1 MIVDCHAHVIQ
12 NWIGACGH
20 PARDLHMKYLQ
31 RVIAGT
37 VARTYRARDGAPAD
51 TKALIRADDSG
62 WSGLRDVDFRVGRF
76 GQLEFTVDGEDY
88 YTQYM
93 PVGMQNLEAPPELM
107 LAQMTYTGV
116 DHAVLQAGGAYGAM
130 TEYNT
135 FAQLQ
140 YPQKF
145 TALMHLDEAM
155 AGTPEALAQIDR
167 AAALGAKGLYYNF
180 EGFARHNFPW
190 EMDDTRLDACW
201 DRLQAHGM
209 VLCAEITGAPR
220 YDKGNYL
227 HNIAAL
233 GRVLARFAGLSC
245 HLAMG
250 IPVQFF
256 AAGDR
261 WDLPDA
267 YEALLRRDGFFTELM
282 FPITW
287 GGRWDYP
294 YREAHPL
301 IRDAHRRFGGEKL
314 MWGSD
319 MPNVERF
326 CTYGQSLEYL
336 RRYCDFLPAS
346 DMDRILGDNSAR
358 LYRISAAREITS
370 VLRSAAACHPIR
382 DAPPHP

>member
-1 MIVDCHAHVIQ
+1 
-12 NWIGACGH
+12 
-20 PARDLHMKYLQ
+20 
-31 RVIAGT
+31 
-37 VARTYRARDGAPAD
+37 
-51 TKALIRADDSG
+51 
-62 WSGLRDVDFRVGRF
+62 
-76 GQLEFTVDGEDY
+76 
-88 YTQYM
+88 
-93 PVGMQNLEAPPELM
+93 
-107 LAQMTYTGV
+107 
-116 DHAVLQAGGAYGAM
+116 
-130 TEYNT
+130 
-135 FAQLQ
+135 
-140 YPQKF
+140 
-145 TALMHLDEAM
+145 
-155 AGTPEALAQIDR
+155 
-167 AAALGAKGLYYNF
+167 
-180 EGFARHNFPW
+180 
-190 EMDDTRLDACW
+190 MDDTRLDACW

-220 YDKGNYL
+220 YDKHDYL
-227 HNIAAL
+227 HNMAAL

-282 FPITW
+282 FPTTW

-301 IRDAHRRFGGEKL
+301 IRDAHRRFGAEKL

-346 DMDRILGDNSAR
+346 DMDRILGDNAAR
-358 LYRISAAREITS
+358 LYRISAA
-370 VLRSAAACHPIR
+370 
-382 DAPPHP
+382 

>member
-20 PARDLHMKYLQ
+20 PTRDVHMKYLQ

-51 TKALIRADDSG
+51 TKALIRAEDSG

-76 GQLEFTVDGEDY
+76 GQLEFTVDSEDY

-130 TEYNT
+130 TEYNA

-140 YPQKF
+140 YPKKF

-167 AAALGAKGLYYNF
+167 AAALGVKGLYYNF

-190 EMDDTRLDACW
+190 EVDDTRLDACW

-220 YDKGNYL
+220 YDKRNYL

-301 IRDAHRRFGGEKL
+301 IRDAHRRFGAEKL

-346 DMDRILGDNSAR
+346 DMDRILGDNAAR
-358 LYRISAAREITS
+358 LYRISAA
-370 VLRSAAACHPIR
+370 
-382 DAPPHP
+382 

>member
-20 PARDLHMKYLQ
+20 PTPDIHRKYLQ

-37 VARTYRARDGAPAD
+37 VARSFRARDGAPAD
-51 TKALIRADDSG
+51 TKALMHAGNAG

-88 YTQYM
+88 YSQYM

-107 LAQMTYTGV
+107 LAQMTYAGV
-116 DHAVLQAGGAYGAM
+116 DHSVLQAGGAYGAM
-130 TEYNT
+130 TEFNA

-140 YPQKF
+140 YPAKF

-155 AGTPEALAQIDR
+155 AGTPEAVAQIDR
-167 AAALGAKGLYYNF
+167 AAVLGVKGLYYNF
-180 EGFARHNFPW
+180 EGFARHDFPW
-190 EMDDTRLDACW
+190 NLDDERLDPCW

-209 VLCAEITGAPR
+209 VLCAEITGAPH
-220 YDKGNYL
+220 YDAPTYL
-227 HNIAAL
+227 HNMAAL
-233 GRVLARFAGLSC
+233 GRVLERFRLPC
-245 HLAMG
+245 HIAMG

-261 WDLPDA
+261 WELPDA
-267 YEALLRRDGFFTELM
+267 YEALLRRDQVWFEIM

-287 GGRWDYP
+287 GGRWEYP

-301 IRDAHRRFGGEKL
+301 IRDAYNRFGAGKL

-326 CTYGQSLEYL
+326 CTYSQSLEYV
-336 RRYCDFLPAS
+336 RRYCDFLPPS
-346 DMDRILGDNSAR
+346 DMDRILGDNAAE
-358 LYRISAAREITS
+358 LYRIGTTDAR
-370 VLRSAAACHPIR
+370 R
-382 DAPPHP
+382 

>member
-20 PARDLHMKYLQ
+20 PTRDLHMKYLQ

-51 TKALIRADDSG
+51 TKALIRAEDQG

-130 TEYNT
+130 TEYNA

-167 AAALGAKGLYYNF
+167 AAALGVKGLYYNF

-190 EMDDTRLDACW
+190 DMDDTRLDAVLGSAAGAW
-201 DRLQAHGM
+201 HGA
-209 VLCAEITGAPR
+209 VRRDHRC
-220 YDKGNYL
+220 
-227 HNIAAL
+227 AAL
-233 GRVLARFAGLSC
+233 RQAQLPAQHGRPGPGTGSVRGPLLPS
-245 HLAMG
+245 
-250 IPVQFF
+250 
-256 AAGDR
+256 GDGHSG
-261 WDLPDA
+261 A
-267 YEALLRRDGFFTELM
+267 VLRRRRSLGLA
-282 FPITW
+282 
-287 GGRWDYP
+287 GR
-294 YREAHPL
+294 
-301 IRDAHRRFGGEKL
+301 I
-314 MWGSD
+314 
-319 MPNVERF
+319 
-326 CTYGQSLEYL
+326 
-336 RRYCDFLPAS
+336 
-346 DMDRILGDNSAR
+346 
-358 LYRISAAREITS
+358 
-370 VLRSAAACHPIR
+370 
-382 DAPPHP
+382 

>member
-20 PARDLHMKYLQ
+20 PTRDLHMKYLQ

-51 TKALIRADDSG
+51 TKALIGADDSG

-76 GQLEFTVDGEDY
+76 GQLEFTVDGDDY

-107 LAQMTYTGV
+107 LAQMTYAGV

-130 TEYNT
+130 TEYNA

-155 AGTPEALAQIDR
+155 SGTPEALAQIDR
-167 AAALGAKGLYYNF
+167 AAALGVKGLYYNF

-201 DRLQAHGM
+201 DRLQSHGM

-220 YDKGNYL
+220 YDKRNYL

-233 GRVLARFAGLSC
+233 GRVLVRFAGLSC

-250 IPVQFF
+250 IPVQF
-256 AAGDR
+256 
-261 WDLPDA
+261 
-267 YEALLRRDGFFTELM
+267 LRRRGWL
-282 FPITW
+282 
-287 GGRWDYP
+287 GLAGR
-294 YREAHPL
+294 
-301 IRDAHRRFGGEKL
+301 
-314 MWGSD
+314 
-319 MPNVERF
+319 V
-326 CTYGQSLEYL
+326 
-336 RRYCDFLPAS
+336 
-346 DMDRILGDNSAR
+346 
-358 LYRISAAREITS
+358 
-370 VLRSAAACHPIR
+370 
-382 DAPPHP
+382 

>member
-20 PARDLHMKYLQ
+20 PTRDLHMKYLQ

-51 TKALIRADDSG
+51 TKALIRADDAG

-107 LAQMTYTGV
+107 LAQMTYAGV

-167 AAALGAKGLYYNF
+167 AAALGVKGLYYNF

-190 EMDDTRLDACW
+190 EMDDARLDACW
-201 DRLQAHGM
+201 DRLRAHGM
-209 VLCAEITGAPR
+209 VLCAEISGAPR
-220 YDKGNYL
+220 YDKRNYL

-233 GRVLARFAGLSC
+233 DRVLARCAGLSC

-256 AAGDR
+256 AAGDC

-267 YEALLRRDGFFTELM
+267 YEALLRRDGFVTELM

-301 IRDAHRRFGGEKL
+301 IRDSHRRFGAEKL

-346 DMDRILGDNSAR
+346 DMDRILGDNAAR
-358 LYRISAAREITS
+358 LYRISAA
-370 VLRSAAACHPIR
+370 
-382 DAPPHP
+382 